1 MRIHRSCRYCTQPR
15 ANTMRRPPSTAW
27 YRRDPRSS
35 PIGIGALL
43 LSIVGSCT
51 YIAGVALP
59 IANDTIVAVLDSRTH
74 NAEIMITILGSGVA
88 ILLSLVSLALERA
101 PLPALL
107 ALFLL
112 VVVENA
118 LFVMMSI
125 WTLML
130 ARWGL

>member
-1 MRIHRSCRYCTQPR
+1 
-15 ANTMRRPPSTAW
+15 
-27 YRRDPRSS
+27 
-35 PIGIGALL
+35 
-43 LSIVGSCT
+43 
-51 YIAGVALP
+51 
-59 IANDTIVAVLDSRTH
+59 
-74 NAEIMITILGSGVA
+74 MITILGSGVA

-130 ARWGL
+130 ARWGLGLLYGVALAAAFVLVVVRIARKTDPSGV